1 MSWWQKIYE
10 NINSGDNFETPGEGI
25 ERIARGIFEV
35 IGKNIDK
42 IIIRSGKSMIPLE
55 ESCFEV
61 IEEFFNESPHGR
73 LRIAA
78 VHGNEPFMDSAD
90 KLIRERSGSQLARAN
105 YVCSILENE
114 LLVCYVMQGNRKY
127 IELNARI

>member
-1 MSWWQKIYE
+1 MSWWKKIYE
-10 NINSGDNFETPGEGI
+10 NINCGDNYETPGKGI
-25 ERIARGIFEV
+25 ERIGRGIFEV
-35 IGKNIDK
+35 IEIDIDK
-42 IIIRSGKSMIPLE
+42 IIIRSGKSRIPLE

-61 IEEFFNESPHGR
+61 IKEFFNENPHGR

-78 VHGNEPFMDSAD
+78 AHDNEPFMHSAD
-90 KLIRERSGSQLARAN
+90 MLIRERTGSQLARGN

-127 IELNARI
+127 IELNVRM